1 MMTTTPEDGL
11 WIDARAATRRL
22 DRVPLRTLVSSRL
35 GRSGHATTVEFAMD
49 RWNTFLESIGD
60 DREPQ
65 LERQGQ
71 SVEEHWRRRAG
82 DAIDAILDPLR
93 ADVPNDDVLLVLA
106 FVYFECNVIWEHSAD
121 YPPSEALLTGAAVRA
136 LEAAGRSGVRPE
148 IRDLLLAV
156 ASASTSLRL
165 QFEVEQAWLCGC
177 PISTEAA
184 ATAAEAELRIAA
196 SALGDAARHLND
208 DGADPA
214 TFHLHA
220 ILTELVNDALTYCG
234 LLAHHVAPAARSF
247 VANLTTRDDDRTVRA
262 ELRAARDAIEAAL
275 NRGSGAPW
283 QLVGVSRSE
292 ARAQAR
298 AVAGMLEVVDA
309 AHAVPTLL
317 VQSAELQ
324 FVYPFRLP
332 DHGTDGPI
340 HSTLIDAFRD
350 GGRTLAGCSVTI
362 DGLFRSES
370 VSRAAEMTG
379 TDPSTTPDA
388 RLVIAD
394 HQLVLETNAGERYA
408 GFGVEVMLRRM
419 GNHLVRVT
427 ASTDM
432 PRTVRDPH
440 GGEWCAQPASG
451 WTPHDL
457 DQFLHRGGQDFGAER
472 LAFLTR
478 KDALAGAAF
487 DEDLPQWGCIMD
499 LVVHIVRE
507 LHDAIPTPAGSDPD
521 GPDAPVEQAP
531 ADDIERQVRQQG
543 HILMSVS
550 EVSAVRGANVTAVH
564 SVAGLEGVAGAD
576 LLFSNQPPLPRA
588 LEEWTCAPA
597 ISGVDRGLAGP
608 MDSYAMC
615 NGDTTLLFVPFSP
628 NWQVIE
634 DKELVLFALSLGSAY
649 ISSRQQLIRTMSSVT
664 ALDTPEELALEDR
677 KELERRSIRV
687 QHVEAELN
695 RRTAFADQLIDHAR
709 SAVVIRPRRDRAL
722 LDHVIERSGV
732 ISLHDDLAATRR
744 IANDRATEL
753 REVSG
758 KVRDARRRRGE
769 VLVERLLTALAVF
782 AFIDLFWW
790 FFDMHKEGTSEGW
803 TDYFWVSTGLLI
815 AVALVLTTVVL
826 GQSRQRG
833 ATPGREPEPLNQSR

>member
-1 MMTTTPEDGL
+1 MMTTTPEEGL
-11 WIDARAATRRL
+11 WMDARAATRRL

-35 GRSGHATTVEFAMD
+35 ARSGHATTVEFAMD

-65 LERQGQ
+65 LDGQSQ
-71 SVEEHWRRRAG
+71 SVEEHWHARAG
-82 DAIDAILDPLR
+82 ATIDAILGPLR
-93 ADVPNDDVLLVLA
+93 AEVPNDDMLLVLA
-106 FVYFECNVIWEHSAD
+106 FVYFECTVIWEHSAV
-121 YPPSEALLTGAAVRA
+121 YPPSEALLTCAAARA
-136 LEAAGRSGVRPE
+136 LEAAARPGVRPE

-165 QFEVEQAWLCGC
+165 QFAVEQAWLCGC

-184 ATAAEAELRIAA
+184 ATAAEAELRIAS
-196 SALGDAARHLND
+196 SALGDAAHHLD
-208 DGADPA
+208 VDGADPA

-247 VANLTTRDDDRTVRA
+247 VENLPTRDDDRTVRA
-262 ELRAARDAIEAAL
+262 ELLAARDAIEAAL

-332 DHGTDGPI
+332 DHGTDGQI
-340 HSTLIDAFRD
+340 HSALIDAFRD
-350 GGRTLAGCSVTI
+350 GGPTAARTLAGCSVTI

-432 PRTVRDPH
+432 PRTVRNPH
-440 GGEWCAQPASG
+440 DGEWCAQTASG

-478 KDALAGAAF
+478 KDALAGAEF
-487 DEDLPQWGCIMD
+487 DEDLPEWGCIMD

-507 LHDAIPTPAGSDPD
+507 LHDAVPAPAGAAPD
-521 GPDAPVEQAP
+521 GPVEQAP
-531 ADDIERQVRQQG
+531 VDDIERQVRQQG

-550 EVSAVRGANVTAVH
+550 EVSAVRAANVTAVD
-564 SVAGLEGVAGAD
+564 SVAGLECVAGAD

-597 ISGVDRGLAGP
+597 ISGVDQGLAGP
-608 MDSYAMC
+608 MDSFAVC

-649 ISSRQQLIRTMSSVT
+649 ISSRQQLIRTMGSVT

-677 KELERRSIRV
+677 KELERRSIAV
-687 QHVEAELN
+687 QQVEAELN

-803 TDYFWVSTGLLI
+803 TDYFWGSTGLLI
-815 AVALVLTTVVL
+815 VVALVLTTVVL

-833 ATPGREPEPLNQSR
+833 APQDVSQSR